1 MISYGGHASCG
12 RHLIALTLA
21 ALTLSGCIKDKS
33 AEAFATA
40 QRRNLTP
47 AEKTALTKAL
57 SQALKDPRSAQFK
70 WMPVILITRNG
81 IIDYCGLV
89 NSRGYVGPFYAQLVA
104 GGPTL
109 STGAIKAF
117 DDGSPGL
124 ATSFCNTYGYTNLAQ
139 AE

>member
-1 MISYGGHASCG
+1 MSTWS
-12 RHLIALTLA
+12 HLIAVTLA
-21 ALTLSGCIKDKS
+21 ATTLSGCIRDNSS
-33 AEAFATA
+33 AEAFAKA

-47 AEKTALTKAL
+47 AEKTALAKAL
-57 SQALKDPRSAQFK
+57 SQTLKDPRSAQFK

-89 NSRGYVGPFYAQLVA
+89 KSRGYVGPFYAQLVA
-104 GGPTL
+104 APTL
-109 STGAIKAF
+109 STGAIKAIN
-117 DDGSPGL
+117 DGSPEL